1 VTATSFAL
9 RGEFITLE
17 ALIKAADL
25 GGQRERARAA
35 IAAGEVMVN
44 GEIETR
50 RGRKL
55 RLGDR
60 AELAGERL
68 RVVGEDD
75 DLQ

>member
-1 VTATSFAL
+1 MTPTAFAL

-35 IAAGEVMVN
+35 IAAGEVRVN
-44 GEIETR
+44 GEVETR

-55 RLGDR
+55 RLGDEAR
-60 AELAGERL
+60 LAGEAI
-68 RVVGEDD
+68 RVQSGDD
-75 DLQ
+75 AQ